1 MFYYYRP
8 LRRLLDKY
16 YSKENDARE
25 VQAELT
31 PIEAADIQ
39 ASLQCCKST
48 GHGFK
53 KEYETFTEEYGS

>member
-1 MFYYYRP
+1 M
-8 LRRLLDKY
+8 DKY